1 MPGNQGRYV
10 VAEGWDH
17 HFDWGQGLTRWV
29 FDREAKDVA
38 FMQVEEDGEWR
49 RADRAERE
57 DVEDSLLTAN
67 PEAIDVPETM
77 GLVATDNLPDWAA
90 APAPGPR

>member
-1 MPGNQGRYV
+1 MSNSQDRYV
-10 VAEGWDH
+10 TAENWVH

-29 FDREAKDVA
+29 FDREAGDVA
-38 FMQVEEDGEWR
+38 YMQVEEDGEWR

-67 PEAIDVPETM
+67 PEAIDAPEAW
-77 GLVATDNLPDWAA
+77 GLVATDDLPDWAA